1 MERTA
6 GSAEGFWVV
15 KTSFKIIERF
25 GATSRFRSAH
35 LRASLGVCTVSVR
48 NHWLEPEH
56 ISLGGLVYIAT
67 FDKSIVDE
75 AYCSRPSMLE
85 KTSGIIP
92 DVYAPPRLVDEEF
105 EQKK

>member
-1 MERTA
+1 M
-6 GSAEGFWVV
+6 